1 MPAPHPTTLCR
12 SPQPKT
18 VCGRPQPKTVCG
30 RPQPKTVCV
39 RPQPKTVCVRPQ
51 PKTVCR
57 PQPKTVC
64 GRPQPKTVCGQPQP
78 KTVCGQ
84 PQPKTVW
91 MSRPRVRLQPKTV
104 CRTPRPHVRPQPKTV
119 CRRFRNHSDG
129 SVKTTAPHEDSG
141 GAVRNQTGRRDS
153 ERESGSLVSEQA
165 MLRKGLSKAARAEL
179 TGKPRSRE
187 SMGRRGARTESKP
200 RLRFRRQESAR
211 GMPAFSKSAISLIWQ
226 QFRVTTGL
234 RTIEVSR

>member
-1 MPAPHPTTLCR
+1 MPAPLPTTLCR

-18 VCGRPQPKTVCG
+18 VCRRPQPKPVCG
-30 RPQPKTVCV
+30 W
-39 RPQPKTVCVRPQ
+39 PQ

-64 GRPQPKTVCGQPQP
+64 VRPQPKA
-78 KTVCGQ
+78 VCGQ

-104 CRTPRPHVRPQPKTV
+104 CRTPRPHVRPQPKTVRGQPQPKTVWMSRPRVRPQPKTV